1 LTETA
6 ACSPVLFP
14 ERVVFVIVTSVCLN
28 APAMPAGAAV
38 VAYSGIRKCSVD
50 VEILHREPE
59 LVELLFEMMQLSIVK

>member
-1 LTETA
+1 M
-6 ACSPVLFP
+6 
-14 ERVVFVIVTSVCLN
+14 FVIVTSVCLN